1 MPRRPR
7 RVRWCASSTTRN
19 GSTARPRRRWRS
31 WRGACSPS
39 GSRWC
44 SPFAS
49 PARRMSSQVSPS
61 CSSKGSQTSDARALL
76 ASALPGVLD
85 ERIRDRIV
93 AETRGNPLALM
104 ELPRGLTP
112 AELAGGFGVPDAGP
126 LSGHIEQSFLRRFE
140 SLPPDSQ
147 QLVLTAAAEPVGD
160 VTLLWRAAE
169 RLGIGAEAV
178 APAEA
183 AELIALGARV
193 RFRHPLVRSA
203 VYRAAA
209 VPERQKVHRALA
221 EATDPEEDPDRRAW
235 HRAHA
240 AAGLD
245 EAVADELE
253 RSADRAR
260 RRGGVAAAA
269 AFLERAAELTPDPA
283 RRGARALAAAQ
294 AKLEAGSR
302 EAAETL
308 LATAELA
315 PLDELQR
322 GLLQRLR
329 AQIAFVFTRGS
340 DGPPL
345 LARRRQ
351 TARSTRSRIGARD
364 LSRGARSGHVR
375 RTRRCRLRCPAG
387 CRGGPS
393 CPRRAGAAA
402 IDRPRS
408 RRPGAPVHGG
418 TRRGRAAAQARA
430 PGGQDRGARRSRGD
444 HALALAVSDRP
455 VDDRVRAVGRRR
467 VPRARHSRGAAG
479 PGYRRARHASR
490 RARLPV
496 GRAPVRRGVR
506 RGRGACR
513 GGGRDRA
520 RNRQREPHVRL
531 AARRRLARRRGRS
544 HGVHQRRPR
553 RRECA
558 KRGKGA
564 WRWPAT
570 RPPFSTTAWAA
581 TRRPWTA
588 PSAPATTATSGTPAR
603 RCQSSSKRRLVPAS
617 RRSLPPRWP
626 GWKSGR
632 APRAR
637 IGRSASWRAHGR

>member
-1 MPRRPR
+1 MVFA
-7 RVRWCASSTTRN
+7 VRE
-19 GSTARPRRRWRS
+19 
-31 WRGACSPS
+31 PS
-39 GSRWC
+39 QADELAGL
-44 SPFAS
+44 PELVVEGLAD
-49 PARRMSSQVSPS
+49 
-61 CSSKGSQTSDARALL
+61 SDARALL
-76 ASALPGVLD
+76 ASALPGLLD

-126 LSGHIEQSFLRRFE
+126 LSGRIEQSFLRRFE
-140 SLPPDSQ
+140 SLPPESQ

-169 RLGIGAEAV
+169 RLGIGAEAI

-209 VPERQKVHRALA
+209 VPERQEVHRALA
-221 EATDPEEDPDRRAW
+221 EATDPEADPDRRAW

-302 EAAETL
+302 EAAEAL

-322 GLLQRLR
+322 AAAAAAARADRVRLHARQRR
-329 AQIAFVFTRGS
+329 SAAPSRC
-340 DGPPL
+340 
-345 LARRRQ
+345 RQ
-351 TARSTRSRIGARD
+351 TARSARSRVGARD
-364 LSRGARSGHVR
+364 ISRGARSGHVR
-375 RTRRCRLRCPAG
+375 RTRRCRLRCAAG

-393 CPRRAGAAA
+393 RARRAAAAA

-418 TRRGRAAAQARA
+418 TRRGRAAAEARA
-430 PGGQDRGARRSRGD
+430 PGGQDRGARRSRSD

-455 VDDRVRAVGRRR
+455 VDDRVRVVGRRR
-467 VPRARHSRGAAG
+467 VPRARHSRGATG

-506 RGRGACR
+506 RGRGACP
-513 GGGRDRA
+513 GGGRDCA
-520 RNRQREPHVRL
+520 RNRQRGPHVRL
-531 AARRRLARRRGRS
+531 AARRRLARRRSRS

-553 RRECA
+553 GRDCA
-558 KRGKGA
+558 KRGKGGGSGRLRVRRSQQRLGPLRGGHGRRQA
-564 WRWPAT
+564 RQRRRRLRVLRRGAARARRSGDSCRRAGGRCRRAAPAGRADARRGHGLGAGSPGT
-570 RPPFSTTAWAA
+570 LTGADERGRGR
-581 TRRPWTA
+581 RRP
-588 PSAPATTATSGTPAR
+588 
-603 RCQSSSKRRLVPAS
+603 
-617 RRSLPPRWP
+617 LP
-626 GWKSGR
+626 
-632 APRAR
+632 
-637 IGRSASWRAHGR
+637 